1 MIKDNIVID
10 IIIQEIQTV
19 PAFASII
26 SEAHELGI
34 GRRIGPY
41 NKYIESTYFNLLNQL
56 DRFITYINFS
66 DILYDTAR
74 TEKACILEALEELK
88 KKGQP

>member
-1 MIKDNIVID
+1 MRDNIVID

-34 GRRIGPY
+34 GRRIGSY
-41 NKYIESTYFNLLNQL
+41 NKYIESTYFNLLSQL
-56 DRFITYINFS
+56 DRFINYVNFS
-66 DILYDTAR
+66 DILFDTAR

-88 KKGQP
+88 KKG

>member
-1 MIKDNIVID
+1 MRDNIVID

-56 DRFITYINFS
+56 DRFINYVNFS
-66 DILYDTAR
+66 DILFDTAR
-74 TEKACILEALEELK
+74 TEKACIIEALEELK

>member
-1 MIKDNIVID
+1 MRDNIVID

-41 NKYIESTYFNLLNQL
+41 NKYIESTYFNLLSQL
-56 DRFITYINFS
+56 DRFINYVNFS
-66 DILYDTAR
+66 DILFDTAR

-88 KKGQP
+88 KKG

>member
-1 MIKDNIVID
+1 MRDNIIID

-41 NKYIESTYFNLLNQL
+41 NKYIESTYFNLLSQL
-56 DRFITYINFS
+56 DRFINYVNFS
-66 DILYDTAR
+66 DILFDTAR

-88 KKGQP
+88 KKG